1 MINVWDEA
9 GVLPMAIRMRRNGN
23 VPRDIDD
30 CYGEIMA
37 GIVRMASILLP
48 SEDPRYECHKAEFLQ
63 PDVQMAMLCQAL
75 KAAETYV
82 DTKEK
87 PRKIVNYL
95 IKTVQNRLRNYVRDT
110 EKRKNLMTI
119 LPECEISSD
128 LSDYSETA
136 MSLDGRRIPK
146 DPYCRV
152 TNYNRDF

>member
-1 MINVWDEA
+1 
-9 GVLPMAIRMRRNGN
+9 
-23 VPRDIDD
+23 
-30 CYGEIMA
+30 
-37 GIVRMASILLP
+37 
-48 SEDPRYECHKAEFLQ
+48 
-63 PDVQMAMLCQAL
+63 MAMLCQAL